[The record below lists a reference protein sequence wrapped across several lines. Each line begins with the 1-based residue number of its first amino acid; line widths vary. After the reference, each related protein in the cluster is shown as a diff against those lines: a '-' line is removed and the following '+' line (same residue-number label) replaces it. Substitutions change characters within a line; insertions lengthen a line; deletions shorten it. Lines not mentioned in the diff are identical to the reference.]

1 MADYLQFEVSEGWA
15 SRMAAAT
22 NPLYAQYN
30 SSHRYHSGEYVYITK
45 KPQFAPEFRPTLC
58 IHVNHNLHPKS
69 GASIL
74 SIIIQTYYPSKLRIH
89 IPGSRYELH
98 SPI

>member
-1 MADYLQFEVSEGWA
+1 MTFCGNMADNLQFEVSEGWA

-45 KPQFAPEFRPTLC
+45 
-58 IHVNHNLHPKS
+58 NHNLH
-69 GASIL
+69 L
-74 SIIIQTYYPSKLRIH
+74 SLD
-89 IPGSRYELH
+89 LH
-98 SPI
+98 CAYTLITIYTQNQVHLYCQ